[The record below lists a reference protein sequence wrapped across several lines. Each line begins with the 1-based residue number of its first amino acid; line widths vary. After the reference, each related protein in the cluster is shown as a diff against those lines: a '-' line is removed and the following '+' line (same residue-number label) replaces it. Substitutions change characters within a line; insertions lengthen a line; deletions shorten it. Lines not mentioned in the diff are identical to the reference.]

1 MEELGDKV
9 PAADKTK
16 LEGLIKEL
24 REAVT
29 KEDDAEIQ
37 RLKPEVQQVLYSI
50 GSSVYQAGD
59 VPPPGG
65 DDSGSGGGGTTSS
78 TGGDDVIDAEF
89 SESK

>member
-29 KEDDAEIQ
+29 KEDDVEIQ
-37 RLKPEVQQVLYSI
+37 RLKLEVQQVLYSI
-50 GSSVYQAGD
+50 GSSVYQGGD
-59 VPPPGG
+59 VPPPGDGG
-65 DDSGSGGGGTTSS
+65 DGSSGGGTTSS
-78 TGGDDVIDAEF
+78 GGGDDVIDAEF